1 MKYYL
6 IVGEASG
13 DLHASRLMHSLK
25 NIDEFA
31 EFRFFGGDLM
41 AAEGGTRV
49 KHYKELAYMGF
60 VPVLLHLL
68 TIFANM
74 KKCKE
79 DIVKWRPDVVI
90 LVDYPGFNLNI
101 AKFLKKK
108 TNIPAYYYISPKI
121 WAWKEWRIR
130 SIKRDIAELFSI
142 LPFEVPFFEK
152 KHRYTIHYVG
162 NPTAEEVNGFRAS
175 YQQTTLEFCEENNL
189 DKHRPI
195 IALLAGS
202 RLQEIKDNLPAMIEV
217 AERFEDYQM
226 VLAGAPSIEDAYY
239 EKFLKGT
246 PVKMVRNKTYPL
258 LTHAT
263 AALVTSGT
271 ATLET
276 ALFEVPQVV
285 CYETPLPRLVRFAF
299 KHVMSCKYISLV
311 NLIADKEVVQEMFA
325 DRFKV
330 DAIADQLYQ
339 ILPGKE
345 GRERM
350 LAEYREVRERL
361 GNQVAPDEAAA
372 IMYDLLVKRREM
384 LLKLARERAEAEA
397 KAAAEAAERARLKAL
412 SEAEA
417 AKKKAELE
425 AETARIKAE
434 QEAEISRRRAEQE
447 AEMARRRA
455 EEARRLAE
463 EEAERARQAE
473 EQLNQSQQEELK

>member
-13 DLHASRLMHSLK
+13 DLHASRLMRSLK
-25 NIDEFA
+25 KVDEFA

-60 VPVLLHLL
+60 VPVLLHLG
-68 TIFANM
+68 TIFSNM
-74 KKCKE
+74 KMCKD
-79 DIVKWRPDVVI
+79 DIVKWKPDVVI

-130 SIKRDIAELFSI
+130 SIRRDIAEMFSI
-142 LPFEVPFFEK
+142 LPFEVPFYEK
-152 KHRYTIHYVG
+152 KHHYPIHYVG
-162 NPTAEEVNGFRAS
+162 NPTAQEVNEFRAG
-175 YQQTTLEFCEENNL
+175 YQQPFEEFCTENQL
-189 DKHRPI
+189 DIHRPI
-195 IALLAGS
+195 LALLAGS

-217 AERFEDYQM
+217 AERFEDFQM
-226 VLAGAPSIEDAYY
+226 VLAGAPSIEDKYY
-239 EKFLKGT
+239 EQFVKGT
-246 PVKMVRNKTYPL
+246 PVKMVRNKTYQL
-258 LTHAT
+258 LSHST

-276 ALFEVPQVV
+276 ALFNVPQVV

-299 KHVMSCKYISLV
+299 DHIMSCKYISLV

-339 ILPGKE
+339 LLPGKE

-350 LAEYREVRERL
+350 LAEYQVVRERL
-361 GNQVAPDEAAA
+361 GNQMAPGEAAT
-372 IMYDLLVKRREM
+372 IMHGLLVKRRER
-384 LLKLARERAEAEA
+384 LLRLAKERAEAEA
-397 KAAAEAAERARLKAL
+397 AAEAAR
-412 SEAEA
+412 
-417 AKKKAELE
+417 KKAEE
-425 AETARIKAE
+425 AK
-434 QEAEISRRRAEQE
+434 
-447 AEMARRRA
+447 
-455 EEARRLAE
+455 RLAE
-463 EEAERARQAE
+463 EEAKRAKQAA
-473 EQLNQSQQEELK
+473 EQLSQTQKEEME